1 MLRTAT
7 PFALLLLPLSISLAL
22 PVMAAEGKPAE
33 QNPSIELKPTYIK
46 GSLGNALGDTEGY
59 RATHSSVATK
69 TSMPLLETSQSVSVV
84 TRKQMEDQGAQSV
97 AQALR
102 YTPGLMSAPYGA
114 TSRYDYV
121 AMRGITD
128 GSVDNLYLDGQ
139 KLLGDSATYST
150 LQVDPYFIER
160 IDILKG
166 PSSVLYGRSLP
177 GGLVAMTSKKPGYDS
192 HRQLQLSY
200 GSHDYK
206 QAAFDIG
213 APLDEGRRV
222 NYRLVGVA
230 RDTDSQ
236 VDDIK
241 SERFALMPSLS
252 IDFTQD
258 TRLTLLAMLQHDPEG
273 GYHGGLPADG
283 TVTSHNGQRISRS
296 FFEGDEDYEKF
307 ERHQYMLGYQLE
319 HRFNDVV
326 SARQNF
332 QYLDSV
338 VDSGQVYQYGYV
350 PGTDNLDR
358 YYTGADETL
367 HAWSVDNQLQFEFA
381 TGALSHT
388 LVSGLDYQ
396 RRKTKVAYN
405 EAERNTVPSINP
417 FTGEEGSGRAVLSH
431 QYDEA
436 RFLEQT
442 GLYVQDLISLGNW
455 RFSLGARQ
463 DWVDVNFKQTQSKF
477 GNQADDARIDQF
489 SGRIGLL
496 YAFDNGLSPYA
507 SYSQSFNPNATAAYN
522 YIADEEIYD
531 VRLLDPT
538 EGEQTEV
545 GLKFQ
550 PPGTQDLY
558 TIALFDLT
566 QSNLANKDSGEA
578 FYRAVGEVTSRG
590 VELEARFKPIEPVN
604 VLASYT
610 WMDVEYSKDFTGVKE
625 VNNRGNTPN
634 AVAKN
639 MASLWTDYSFT
650 SGPLASLQLGA
661 GVRYFGKSWADA
673 ENTLRIPSYTL
684 FDASV
689 AYDLSQLGAS
699 GLGLRVNLNNLTDE
713 TYVAACNSLSQCYY
727 GDERNVMATLTYDF

>member
-1 MLRTAT
+1 MSRPVL

-22 PVMAAEGKPAE
+22 PTMAATNAPTD
-33 QNPSIELKPTYIK
+33 QNSSIELEPTYIQ
-46 GSLGNALGDTEGY
+46 GSLGNALGETEGY
-59 RATHSSVATK
+59 RASHSNVATK
-69 TSMPLLETSQSVSVV
+69 TSMPLVETSQSVSVV
-84 TRKQMEDQGAQSV
+84 TRKQMDDQGAQSV
-97 AQALR
+97 SQALR
-102 YTPGLMSAPYGA
+102 YTPGLMAAPYGA

-177 GGLVAMTSKKPGYDS
+177 GGLVALTSKKPGYDS

-213 APLDEGRRV
+213 APLDAGRRV
-222 NYRLVGVA
+222 NYRLAGVV
-230 RDTDSQ
+230 RDADNQ

-241 SERFALMPSLS
+241 NERFALMPSLS

-332 QYLDSV
+332 QYLDSRV
-338 VDSGQVYQYGYV
+338 ESEQVYQYGYV
-350 PGTDNLDR
+350 ASTDDLVR

-381 TGALSHT
+381 TGELSHT
-388 LVSGLDYQ
+388 LVTGLDYQ
-396 RRKTKVAYN
+396 RRKTKVSYDA
-405 EAERNTVPSINP
+405 ATGLAPINP
-417 FTGEEGSGRAVLSH
+417 FTGAEGAGAPVFYH

-455 RFSLGARQ
+455 RLSLGARQ
-463 DWVDVNFKQTQSKF
+463 DWVDIDFDQTLGALGDQS
-477 GNQADDARIDQF
+477 DDVRTDQF

-507 SYSQSFNPNATAAYN
+507 SFSQSFNPNATGAYN
-522 YIADEEIYD
+522 ETPSGTQIT
-531 VRLLDPT
+531 LLKPT
-538 EGEQTEV
+538 EGEQTEI

-566 QSNLANKDSGEA
+566 QSNLANKDSGEN
-578 FYRAVGEVTSRG
+578 FYRSVGEVSSQG
-590 VELEARFKPIEPVN
+590 VEFEARFKPIEPVN

-610 WMDVEYSKDFTGVKE
+610 WMDVEYSKDFTGAAE

-639 MASLWTDYSFT
+639 MASLWADYSFT
-650 SGPLASLQLGA
+650 SGSLASLQLGA

-673 ENTLRIPSYTL
+673 ENTLRLPSYTL

-689 AYDLSQLGAS
+689 GYDLSKLGAT

-713 TYVAACNSLSQCYY
+713 TYVAACNSLNQCYY
-727 GDERNVMATLTYDF
+727 GDERNLMATLTYDF

>member
-1 MLRTAT
+1 MLRIAT
-7 PFALLLLPLSISLAL
+7 PFTLALLPLSISLGLSAQTADEAV
-22 PVMAAEGKPAE
+22 PD
-33 QNPSIELKPTYIK
+33 PSRIELPSTYVT
-46 GSLGNALGDTEGY
+46 GSLGNALGETEGY
-59 RATHSSVATK
+59 QASHSSVATK

-84 TRKQMEDQGAQSV
+84 TRKQMDDQGAQSV

-102 YTPGLMSAPYGA
+102 YTPGLMSSPYGA
-114 TSRYDYV
+114 TTRYDYV
-121 AMRGITD
+121 AMRGIND

-139 KLLGDSATYST
+139 KLLGDSGTYSS
-150 LQVDPYFIER
+150 LQVDPYFVER

-177 GGLVAMTSKKPGYDS
+177 GGLVAMTTKKPQYETR
-192 HRQLQLSY
+192 RQVQLSY

-213 APLDEGRRV
+213 APLDAGRRV
-222 NYRLVGVA
+222 NYRLVGVV
-230 RDTDSQ
+230 RDAADK

-241 SERFALMPSLS
+241 SERYALMPSLAV
-252 IDFTQD
+252 DVTED

-273 GYHGGLPADG
+273 GYHGGLPAEG
-283 TVTSHNGQRISRS
+283 TVTARNGRRISRS
-296 FFEGDEDYEKF
+296 FFEGDKDYEKF

-338 VDSGQVYQYGYV
+338 VDSGQVYQYGYL

-358 YYTGADETL
+358 YYTGADEAL

-381 TGALSHT
+381 TGEVAHT
-388 LVSGLDYQ
+388 LVTGLDYQ
-396 RRKTKVAYN
+396 RRKTKVAYD
-405 EAERNTVPSINP
+405 AGYGLAPVNP
-417 FTGEEGSGRAVLSH
+417 FTGAEGAAAPVFYH

-455 RFSLGARQ
+455 RLSLGARQ
-463 DWVDVNFKQTQSKF
+463 DWVDMDFEQTRSMY

-489 SGRIGLL
+489 SGRVGLL

-507 SYSQSFNPNATAAYN
+507 SFSQSFNPNATGAYN
-522 YIADEEIYD
+522 ETAPGVFDIS
-531 VRLLDPT
+531 LLDPT
-538 EGEQTEV
+538 EGEQTEA

-566 QSNLANKDSGEA
+566 QSNLANKDSGES
-578 FYRAVGEVTSRG
+578 FYRAVGEITSRG

-610 WMDVEYSKDFTGVKE
+610 WMDVEYSKDFTSTAG

-634 AVAKN
+634 AVAEN
-639 MASLWTDYSFT
+639 MAALWADYSFAR
-650 SGPLASLQLGA
+650 GPLAGLQLGA

-689 AYDLSQLGAS
+689 AYDLSQLGAT

-713 TYVAACNSLSQCYY
+713 TYVSACNSLSQCYY

>member
-22 PVMAAEGKPAE
+22 PVMAAEGEPAE
-33 QNPSIELKPTYIK
+33 QNPSIELQPTYIK

-84 TRKQMEDQGAQSV
+84 TRKQMDDQGAQSV

-177 GGLVAMTSKKPGYDS
+177 GGLVALTSKKPGYDT

-222 NYRLVGVA
+222 NYRLVGVV
-230 RDTDSQ
+230 RDAANQ

-241 SERFALMPSLS
+241 SERFALMPSLA

-283 TVTSHNGQRISRS
+283 TVTSHNGRRISRS

-358 YYTGADETL
+358 YYTGADEAL

-381 TGALSHT
+381 TGELSHT
-388 LVSGLDYQ
+388 LVTGLDYQ
-396 RRKTKVAYN
+396 RRKTKVAYD
-405 EAERNTVPSINP
+405 AGYGLAPINP
-417 FTGEEGSGRAVLSH
+417 FTGAEGAVAPVFYH

-455 RFSLGARQ
+455 RLSLGARQ
-463 DWVDVNFKQTQSKF
+463 DWVDMDFQQTRSMY
-477 GNQADDARIDQF
+477 GDQADDARIDQF
-489 SGRIGLL
+489 SGRVGLL

-507 SYSQSFNPNATAAYN
+507 SFSQSFNPNATGAYN
-522 YIADEEIYD
+522 ETAPGVFDIS
-531 VRLLDPT
+531 LLDPT

-566 QSNLANKDSGEA
+566 QSNLANKDSGES
-578 FYRAVGEVTSRG
+578 FYRAVGEITSRG

-610 WMDVEYSKDFTGVKE
+610 WMDVEYSKDFAGAAG

-639 MASLWTDYSFT
+639 MASLWADYSFA

>member
-1 MLRTAT
+1 MSQPAR

-22 PVMAAEGKPAE
+22 PTMAATDAPAN
-33 QNPSIELKPTYIK
+33 QNSSIELKPIYIE
-46 GSLGNALGDTEGY
+46 GSLGNALGETDGY
-59 RATHSSVATK
+59 RASHSNVATK
-69 TSMPLLETSQSVSVV
+69 TSMPLVETSQSVSVV
-84 TRKQMEDQGAQSV
+84 TRKQMDDQGAQSV
-97 AQALR
+97 SQALR
-102 YTPGLMSAPYGA
+102 YTPGLMTAPYGA

-177 GGLVAMTSKKPGYDS
+177 GGLVALTSKKPGYDS

-230 RDTDSQ
+230 RDADNQ

-296 FFEGDEDYEKF
+296 FFEGDEDREKF

-332 QYLDSV
+332 QYLDSRV
-338 VDSGQVYQYGYV
+338 ESGQVYQYGYI
-350 PGTDNLDR
+350 GNTDDLVR
-358 YYTGADETL
+358 YYTGADESV
-367 HAWSVDNQLQFEFA
+367 HAWSVDNQLQFEFS
-381 TGALSHT
+381 TGALEHT
-388 LVSGLDYQ
+388 LVTGLDYQ
-396 RRKTKVAYN
+396 RRKAKVAYDGGYGL
-405 EAERNTVPSINP
+405 APINP
-417 FTGEEGSGRAVLSH
+417 FTGAEGAAAPVFYH

-436 RFLEQT
+436 RFLKQT
-442 GLYVQDLISLGNW
+442 GLYLQDLISLGNW
-455 RFSLGARQ
+455 RLSLGARQ
-463 DWVDVNFKQTQSKF
+463 DWVDLGFEQTRSQY
-477 GNQADDARIDQF
+477 GDQADDARIDQT

-496 YAFDNGLSPYA
+496 YAFDNGLSPYV
-507 SYSQSFNPNATAAYN
+507 SYSESFNPNATGAYN
-522 YIADEEIYD
+522 ETAPGVYD
-531 VRLLDPT
+531 ISLLDPT
-538 EGEQTEV
+538 EGEQTEI

-558 TIALFDLT
+558 SIALFDLT
-566 QSNLANKDSGEA
+566 QSNLANKDSGES
-578 FYRAVGEVTSRG
+578 FYRAVGEISSRG

-610 WMDVEYSKDFTGVKE
+610 WMDVEYSKDFTGAAGT
-625 VNNRGNTPN
+625 NNRGNTPN

-639 MASLWTDYSFT
+639 MVSLWADYNFT

-661 GVRYFGKSWADA
+661 GARYFGKSWADA
-673 ENTLRIPSYTL
+673 ENTLRVPSYTL

-689 AYDLSQLGAS
+689 SYDLSQLGAT
-699 GLGLRVNLNNLTDE
+699 GLGMRVNLNNLTDE
-713 TYVAACNSLSQCYY
+713 TYVTA
-727 GDERNVMATLTYDF
+727 